1 MTTVSIVPISAE
13 EGGTAYRALSGR
25 RRGAG
30 KTPGEALDAILEQD
44 ESATL
49 VVIQRNGPDR
59 FFTADQRRRLE
70 DLMVRWRA
78 ARDAGSTLAPHEQ
91 EELEGLVEA
100 ELRAAGHRAAALAD
114 ELEK

>member
-1 MTTVSIVPISAE
+1 MTTVSILPVPAE
-13 EGGTAYRALSGR
+13 EGGTAYRALSGQ

-30 KTPGEALDAILEQD
+30 KTPGEALDAILDQD

-49 VVIQRNGPDR
+49 VVIQRNRPDR
-59 FFTADQRRRLE
+59 FFAAEQQRRLE
-70 DLMVRWRA
+70 ELMARWRA
-78 ARDAGSTLAPHEQ
+78 ARAAGSTLAPHEQ

-100 ELRAAGHRAAALAD
+100 EVRAAGRRAAALAD